1 MINFTR
7 LSVRCGLVAI
17 SFSLAVVGQ
26 AGAAHAD
33 RLPFRDRRTVPSGAR
48 GARRGGEPHG
58 QGGAGQPAP
67 TGVEISSPA
76 LADGTVLGDTGRAWV
91 GAGRVKETVE
101 PGTYPV
107 TFTLR
112 HEEADCVTEEN
123 RDHVCDYP
131 RSSCAR
137 R

>member
-1 MINFTR
+1 M
-7 LSVRCGLVAI
+7 
-17 SFSLAVVGQ
+17 SL
-26 AGAAHAD
+26 
-33 RLPFRDRRTVPSGAR
+33 TVKE
-48 GARRGGEPHG
+48 EPGNPH
-58 QGGAGQPAP
+58 P

-131 RSSCAR
+131 SIVLRSKVTVSGRSEGAASGEGPGFGGGLAIGAASGAAAALAVGGVLLRLR
-137 R
+137 RRRTSS